1 MSRVRAI
8 AALDGSWVPVTAAVS
23 GQSLDVEELRVARLV
38 LDRGGYEIVDHA
50 NHIVD
55 SGDYRVDETVQP
67 ASMDIIGVSGPSAG
81 RTILAI
87 FQLQGD
93 ELTVCYDLEA
103 ASRPQGMRPLEDQL
117 LLIISYRR
125 AAPRPS

>member
-1 MSRVRAI
+1 MTAT
-8 AALDGSWVPVTAAVS
+8 LDGSWVPVTAAVS
-23 GQSLDVEELRVARLV
+23 GQPLDVEELRVARLV

-55 SGDYRVDETVQP
+55 SGDYRVDETVHP

-87 FQLQGD
+87 FHLQGD

>member
-1 MSRVRAI
+1 MTAT
-8 AALDGSWVPVTAAVS
+8 LDGSWVPVTAAVS
-23 GQSLDVEELRVARLV
+23 GQLLDVEELRVARLV

-55 SGDYRVDETVQP
+55 SGDYRVDETVEP

-87 FQLQGD
+87 FHLQGD